1 MNRVKDIAIIVLLLA
16 VVYLLATRNGTL
28 TVSDDSQTAAVSIVV
43 LPYVNVGR
51 DPDDEYLSNS
61 VWNET
66 INSLANHPE
75 LRIVSRTSSSRFK
88 GVNEDIRAIG
98 EELGVS
104 YVLEGAVR
112 KTDTTVRI
120 TAQLIRVDDES
131 HVWSNSYDSDA
142 DSVDSIP
149 LLIADSVAREI
160 KSIL

>member
-16 VVYLLATRNGTL
+16 VEYLLATRNGTL

-88 GVNEDIRAIG
+88 GVNEDMF
-98 EELGVS
+98 LK
-104 YVLEGAVR
+104 VL
-112 KTDTTVRI
+112 
-120 TAQLIRVDDES
+120 
-131 HVWSNSYDSDA
+131 
-142 DSVDSIP
+142 
-149 LLIADSVAREI
+149 
-160 KSIL
+160 

>member
-28 TVSDDSQTAAVSIVV
+28 TVSDDSQTAAVSRVV